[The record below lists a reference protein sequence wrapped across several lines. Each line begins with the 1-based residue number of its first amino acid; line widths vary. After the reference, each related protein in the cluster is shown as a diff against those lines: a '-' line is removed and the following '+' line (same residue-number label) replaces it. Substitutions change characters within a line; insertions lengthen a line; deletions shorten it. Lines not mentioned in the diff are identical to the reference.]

1 MYDEE
6 GKKMAIRYLDDKN
19 KHLSGY
25 VVSGKQ
31 SSMIRKAVI
40 EKSSKDVLA
49 SIKNTTSSVRAIIA
63 KTASRN

>member
-40 EKSSKDVLA
+40 EKVLRM
-49 SIKNTTSSVRAIIA
+49 SLLL
-63 KTASRN
+63 